1 MAEEL
6 QSQATINV
14 IIKEGDNIHYLL
26 FSITK
31 KVNDKFHLQNFII
44 KGRTMIHFKITA
56 AIFLFAFLVSSAFAG
71 DKEDVLALS
80 NKTAEAFNK
89 HDFTTYWSYFTTDNT
104 EFPYVGSALR
114 HDAVMWKD
122 FIEGTANLAYVNY
135 HGQDFQTQI
144 YNGNSAVVTSYYT
157 FTWMEKGGQMNYQSG
172 RATFVAVK
180 QDGKWLIAHMHFSKM
195 F

>member
-1 MAEEL
+1 MKYL
-6 QSQATINV
+6 K
-14 IIKEGDNIHYLL
+14 IISVFFLL
-26 FSITK
+26 SALAS
-31 KVNDKFHLQNFII
+31 N
-44 KGRTMIHFKITA
+44 
-56 AIFLFAFLVSSAFAG
+56 AFAG
-71 DKEDVLALS
+71 DNEDVLALA

-104 EFPYVGSALR
+104 EYPYVVSPLR
-114 HDAVMWKD
+114 HDAAMWKN

-157 FTWMEKGGQMNYQSG
+157 FSWMEKGVQMNYQSG
-172 RATFVAVK
+172 RASFFAVK
-180 QDGKWLIAHMHFSKM
+180 QGGKWLIAHMHFSKM

>member
-1 MAEEL
+1 MKHSKL
-6 QSQATINV
+6 I
-14 IIKEGDNIHYLL
+14 
-26 FSITK
+26 SI
-31 KVNDKFHLQNFII
+31 FI
-44 KGRTMIHFKITA
+44 
-56 AIFLFAFLVSSAFAG
+56 LFALLAGSTFAG
-71 DKEDVLALS
+71 DKEDVQTLAL
-80 NKTAEAFNK
+80 KTAEAFNK

-114 HDAVMWKD
+114 HDAVMWKN

-144 YNGNSAVVTSYYT
+144 YNSNSAVVTSYYT

-180 QDGKWLIAHMHFSKM
+180 QDDKWLIAHMHFSKM